1 MKHCQ
6 QYFRQQNAF
15 FGCGLNNKCMLYISI
30 AAFTYSLALYISSYL
45 AYVYVLGL
53 TGAMF
58 FDHDDLLQ
66 GIQSKFCMSMLGC
79 YNLCI

>member
-1 MKHCQ
+1 
-6 QYFRQQNAF
+6 
-15 FGCGLNNKCMLYISI
+15 MLYISI
-30 AAFTYSLALYISSYL
+30 TAFEYSLGLTLYIYISSYL